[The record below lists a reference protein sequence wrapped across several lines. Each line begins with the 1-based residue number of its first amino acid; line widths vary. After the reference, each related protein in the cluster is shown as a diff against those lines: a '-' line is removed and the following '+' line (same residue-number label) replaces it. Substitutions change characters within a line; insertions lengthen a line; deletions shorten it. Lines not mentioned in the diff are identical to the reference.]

1 MALVHN
7 NLGQNLLEGCCQEA
21 ARVQTVTR
29 ELEHLRMALPLQY
42 HAHMI
47 LLIDG
52 LQTTRHRL
60 GDIIDSSQLYMIRVE
75 VIIEYLNIVL
85 PCLQRTLM
93 DIERYYN
100 DKTRSKIN
108 RWRAMYHEMGDELP
122 GTTLPSRFIMYS
134 QFLELL
140 GLLLTKSPNFNMNTL
155 YSLEHRIMQL
165 REVRNIPPPSPIE
178 RPVLM
183 WHDSVEFWE
192 EQTNSHWAESIFT
205 RLPPT
210 HTILEEPKNPI
221 SQAFGPFQ
229 RLGQPLISP
238 AAKILVKRSFND
250 EQLSVTFFLEGYD
263 DIPHVFVRTV
273 TGGQPW
279 VSVLG
284 AHNLVRINLN
294 CLWLTHNLQ
303 DVPVLHLSHKFY
315 DNLPILLEELSTNP
329 VAQCISRHDNATLNL
344 TRWSL
349 NERRSKI
356 WAALKFITYEALYMM
371 TAFTTLYP
379 CTRIPIRADADFMQ
393 PYTTETSKAAQSGQH
408 SCLLGISTLISFAN
422 LIELTINAKGEEET
436 LNSALPPRAL
446 PRAS

>member
-238 AAKILVKRSFND
+238 AAKILVKRYVGK
-250 EQLSVTFFLEGYD
+250 QTPPLPLS
-263 DIPHVFVRTV
+263 
-273 TGGQPW
+273 
-279 VSVLG
+279 
-284 AHNLVRINLN
+284 
-294 CLWLTHNLQ
+294 
-303 DVPVLHLSHKFY
+303 
-315 DNLPILLEELSTNP
+315 ILLNT
-329 VAQCISRHDNATLNL
+329 
-344 TRWSL
+344 
-349 NERRSKI
+349 
-356 WAALKFITYEALYMM
+356 
-371 TAFTTLYP
+371 TA
-379 CTRIPIRADADFMQ
+379 
-393 PYTTETSKAAQSGQH
+393 
-408 SCLLGISTLISFAN
+408 
-422 LIELTINAKGEEET
+422 
-436 LNSALPPRAL
+436 
-446 PRAS
+446 